1 MPCLLPRAEVA
12 IDMWD
17 LDVEGVDSGHNEH
30 HPTPYHTCYRR
41 ERVVVRCGA
50 RGARTANWLTRLTGG
65 THSTAAAL
73 PRPAR
78 EIAYSNLIL
87 PVLPS
92 TAVQL

>member
-1 MPCLLPRAEVA
+1 VPCLLPRAEVA

-50 RGARTANWLTRLTGG
+50 RAWRVVHKLRTGSPVSPAAPTAPAPTGI
-65 THSTAAAL
+65 SY
-73 PRPAR
+73 R
-78 EIAYSNLIL
+78 S
-87 PVLPS
+87 
-92 TAVQL
+92 